1 MGIWEFI
8 NPGDAFDKGYKCG
21 LKDGQ
26 TPNKKR
32 NAPWT
37 EEIKYLTAIWNRE
50 HFWKSFHEG
59 YNKGF
64 TDGLRMQN
72 KVFTIDNEE
81 NKSKIET
88 TNNTF
93 SNNIKSNS
101 MQRGIDGQID
111 LLQQMKQFLSSLI
124 DQFEEVTK
132 TQENFIRGLDSEGLD
147 FKLLERFEDEFNE
160 NKSKIQ
166 NLISALDN
174 EQIPYT
180 EQVIKHLEDTP
191 R

>member
-1 MGIWEFI
+1 MGIWNFI
-8 NPGDAFDKGYKCG
+8 NPGDAFDKGYDCG
-21 LKDGQ
+21 LKDGE

-64 TDGLRMQN
+64 LDGRRKLN
-72 KVFTIDNEE
+72 NVFNVQKEEIKQTTI
-81 NKSKIET
+81 ST
-88 TNNTF
+88 
-93 SNNIKSNS
+93 NIKTNS
-101 MQRGIDGQID
+101 MQRGIDGQIE
-111 LLQQMKQFLSSLI
+111 LLEQMKTFLSNLI
-124 DQFEEVTK
+124 QQFEEITK
-132 TQENFIRGLDSEGLD
+132 TQESFVRDLDSEGLD
-147 FKLLERFEDEFNE
+147 FKLLENFENSVEDNR
-160 NKSKIQ
+160 NKI
-166 NLISALDN
+166 NALVADIEN

-180 EQVIKHLEDTP
+180 EKVIRHLEDTP